1 MQHRELQILGSTA
14 NQDSASSAF
23 PPLNSAPIPA
33 SALLHPSVSCSP
45 IKTSQKIQRHSYRSL
60 THLPPFSSSFL
71 CRPPVSTLSSPSH
84 ASSLLPLP
92 SSLCSHSSLPPIGG
106 RKGRVCCGVCG
117 KSFYDK
123 GRDFVSSS
131 SEAYG

>member
-1 MQHRELQILGSTA
+1 MQHRELLGSTA

-23 PPLNSAPIPA
+23 PPLNSSPIPA
-33 SALLHPSVSCSP
+33 SASLHPSVSCSP
-45 IKTSQKIQRHSYRSL
+45 NNTSQKIQRHSYRSL
-60 THLPPFSSSFL
+60 TPLPPFSSSSL
-71 CRPPVSTLSSPSH
+71 CRPPVSILSSAH

-123 GRDFVSSS
+123 GREFVSSS
-131 SEAYG
+131 FEAHG